1 MKRLIIL
8 CAICLSWASVHAQER
23 EIRMPDEPV
32 RRTNIA
38 EVDRG
43 YWCSIELGGGSTTM
57 EGMKNVAMAG
67 VAFTNGYRFNQY
79 LKVGAGIGVL
89 YYPNNSNVRDTKH
102 HLAMPLFVNARGNIL
117 SDEIRR
123 VVPYWSVNVGTTL
136 PDGLF
141 LTPGVGLR
149 IGEQRSAF
157 LIGIN
162 YTFRHL
168 KAQPERT
175 EDYSGVMLKLGYEF

>member
-1 MKRLIIL
+1 M
-8 CAICLSWASVHAQER
+8 AHAQER
-23 EIRMPDEPV
+23 KIRMPEEPV
-32 RRTNIA
+32 HRTNIA
-38 EVDRG
+38 EADRG

-57 EGMKNVAMAG
+57 EGTKNVALAG
-67 VAFTNGYRFNQY
+67 AAFTNGYRFNQY
-79 LKVGAGIGVL
+79 LKAGVGIGVL
-89 YYPNNSNVRDTKH
+89 YYPNNSNVRAPKA

-123 VVPYWSVNVGTTL
+123 VVPYWSVNVGAAL
-136 PDGLF
+136 PDGFF

-149 IGEQRSAF
+149 IGEKRSAL

-168 KAQPERT
+168 DAKLGRT
-175 EDYSGVMLKLGYEF
+175 ENYSGVMLKLGYEF

>member
-1 MKRLIIL
+1 MKRLVCL
-8 CAICLSWASVHAQER
+8 CVMCLSLGSANAQER
-23 EIRMPDEPV
+23 EICMPEEMV
-32 RRTNIA
+32 HRANIA
-38 EVDRG
+38 EMDRG

-57 EGMKNVAMAG
+57 ERMRNVAMAG
-67 VAFTNGYRFNQY
+67 VAFSNGYRFNQY
-79 LKVGAGIGVL
+79 MKMGVGIGVL
-89 YYPNNSNVRDTKH
+89 YYPNNSNVRDPKT

-123 VVPYWSVNVGTTL
+123 VVPYWSVNVGATM
-136 PDGLF
+136 PDGFF

-149 IGEQRSAF
+149 MGEQRSAF
-157 LIGIN
+157 LVGIN

>member
-1 MKRLIIL
+1 MKGLIFL
-8 CAICLSWASVHAQER
+8 CAICLSLGSANAQER
-23 EIRMPDEPV
+23 EIRMPEETV
-32 RRTNIA
+32 HRTNIA

-57 EGMKNVAMAG
+57 EGMRNVAMAG
-67 VAFTNGYRFNQY
+67 VAFTNGYRFNLY
-79 LKVGAGIGVL
+79 STVGGAVEVFH
-89 YYPNNSNVRDTKH
+89 YPNIGNVRDPKT

-123 VVPYWSVNVGTTL
+123 VVPYWSVNVGATL

-149 IGEQRSAF
+149 IGERRSAF

-168 KAQPERT
+168 NAQPERT